1 MISPFICSNVITWQ
15 VHNALLLSRLSLKH
29 LLENLSEMEAILQ
42 LDGAKTV
49 HQITSL
55 ETASPLVVTESYS
68 SSSAN
73 QQNSQLKSNHAKN
86 SQAESNS
93 VSDVTDQ
100 DSSDKGVSIS
110 HPDLDLLASQT
121 AGVANRPAGASVG
134 DGGGGGTGTSGERGE
149 RSMNPEEIVSMDELL
164 SKQLV
169 DGLVSL
175 LAQVPLL

>member
-121 AGVANRPAGASVG
+121 AGVANRPAGTPVG
-134 DGGGGGTGTSGERGE
+134 DGGGMGTSGERGE